1 MKRNLPWQGLKDKNM
16 KKIKEKIKFSVG
28 LDICVKDYLKNLK
41 LLSNKLEI

>member
-28 LDICVKDYLKNLK
+28 LDICVKDYLINLK
-41 LLSNKLEI
+41 LLFNMLEI

>member
-1 MKRNLPWQGLKDKNM
+1 M
-16 KKIKEKIKFSVG
+16 KKIKEKIKFSVV